1 MRLTMK
7 TGKKSRKKDK
17 TKGKTEKLSKK
28 QRRIAERE
36 AKKKARKGDGSF
48 PNVLVVT
55 REKEEGAKDK
65 HWFLGHGED
74 LSTLYKDGQTVAVY
88 KLSRVSTMLIKRK
101 VALVRS

>member
-1 MRLTMK
+1 MAKDKSSKK
-7 TGKKSRKKDK
+7 TKKSKDK
-17 TKGKTEKLSKK
+17 TSGKLSKK
-28 QRRIAERE
+28 QKRLARE
-36 AKKKARKGDGSF
+36 AKKAKRKGDGSF

-55 REKEEGAKDK
+55 REKSEGSKDK

-88 KLSRVSTMLIKRK
+88 KLSRVSTMSIKRK

>member
-1 MRLTMK
+1 MKTKKSKKAK
-7 TGKKSRKKDK
+7 TGKSS
-17 TKGKTEKLSKK
+17 EKLSKK
-28 QRRIAERE
+28 QKRLARE
-36 AKKKARKGDGSF
+36 AKKAKRKGDGSF

-55 REKEEGAKDK
+55 REKSEGSKDK

-88 KLSRVSTMLIKRK
+88 KLSRVSTMSIKRK